1 MLRFFY
7 DLWFV
12 YNNDEYG
19 EQSFHIGY
27 FSSVKKV
34 REIVGQ
40 LKDQP
45 GFRDHSV
52 ECFQFPKFGITVPAG
67 TSKSGFCLYVP
78 SYDHMGED
86 GWDTWAIFGAFATEK
101 EAKAELEKQKKK
113 KEFRQH
119 QDCFLC
125 EEWIVDKDVEWR
137 KGFSHF

>member
-45 GFRDHSV
+45 GFRDHSGK
-52 ECFQFPKFGITVPAG
+52 CTA
-67 TSKSGFCLYVP
+67 
-78 SYDHMGED
+78 
-86 GWDTWAIFGAFATEK
+86 
-101 EAKAELEKQKKK
+101 
-113 KEFRQH
+113 
-119 QDCFLC
+119 
-125 EEWIVDKDVEWR
+125 
-137 KGFSHF
+137 